1 LYGLRAKTRVGGI
14 KMFDT
19 FIDFNG
25 VETEREFLEKCLEQW
40 DLTVDKKGTDTNK
53 LLEIGSV
60 FREIRHRVDELR

>member
-1 LYGLRAKTRVGGI
+1 
-14 KMFDT
+14 MFDT